1 MSAVNCPCSKVCSLC
16 SPTCDVQVDVQYNM
30 LCAAALRAAAVAV
43 TVGDGGGGGGGG
55 GPSCAGASW
64 ARVPVQTAPTVEVSR
79 VTVGGQTP
87 GQTHT

>member
-43 TVGDGGGGGGGG
+43 TVGDGGGGGGG
-55 GPSCAGASW
+55 PSCAGASW

>member
-1 MSAVNCPCSKVCSLC
+1 MC
-16 SPTCDVQVDVQYNM
+16 DVQYNM

-64 ARVPVQTAPTVEVSR
+64 ALVPVQTAPTVEVSR

>member
-16 SPTCDVQVDVQYNM
+16 NATCDVQVDVQYNM

-43 TVGDGGGGGGGG
+43 TVGDGGGGG

>member
-1 MSAVNCPCSKVCSLC
+1 M
-16 SPTCDVQVDVQYNM
+16 QVDVQYNM

-43 TVGDGGGGGGGG
+43 TIGDGGVGGGGG

-64 ARVPVQTAPTVEVSR
+64 ARRPVQTAPTVEVSR

>member
-1 MSAVNCPCSKVCSLC
+1 MSAVNCPSSKVCSLC
-16 SPTCDVQVDVQYNM
+16 NATCIVQVDVQYNM

-43 TVGDGGGGGGGG
+43 TVGDGGGGGGG

>member
-16 SPTCDVQVDVQYNM
+16 KATCDVQVDVQYNM

-43 TVGDGGGGGGGG
+43 TVGGGGG

>member
-30 LCAAALRAAAVAV
+30 LCAAALCAAAVAV
-43 TVGDGGGGGGGG
+43 TVGDGGGGGG

>member
-1 MSAVNCPCSKVCSLC
+1 MSAVNYPCSKTCSLC

-30 LCAAALRAAAVAV
+30 LCAAALRAAASAV

-64 ARVPVQTAPTVEVSR
+64 ARGPVQTAPTVEVSR

-87 GQTHT
+87 GKTHT

>member
-55 GPSCAGASW
+55 PSCAGASW

>member
-30 LCAAALRAAAVAV
+30 LCAAALCAAAVAV
-43 TVGDGGGGGGGG
+43 TVGDGGGGGGG

>member
-30 LCAAALRAAAVAV
+30 LCAAALCAAAVAV

>member
-16 SPTCDVQVDVQYNM
+16 KATCGVQLDVQYNM
-30 LCAAALRAAAVAV
+30 LCAAALCAAAVAV
-43 TVGDGGGGGGGG
+43 TVGDGGGGGG

>member
-16 SPTCDVQVDVQYNM
+16 NPTCDVQVDVQYNM
-30 LCAAALRAAAVAV
+30 LCAAALCAAAVAV
-43 TVGDGGGGGGGG
+43 TVGDGGGGGGG

>member
-16 SPTCDVQVDVQYNM
+16 NATCDVQVDVQYNM
-30 LCAAALRAAAVAV
+30 LCAAALCAAAVAV
-43 TVGDGGGGGGGG
+43 TVGDGGGGGGG

>member
-1 MSAVNCPCSKVCSLC
+1 M
-16 SPTCDVQVDVQYNM
+16 QVDVQYNM

-43 TVGDGGGGGGGG
+43 TVGDGGGGGG

>member
-1 MSAVNCPCSKVCSLC
+1 MSVVNYPSSKVCSLC
-16 SPTCDVQVDVQYNM
+16 RLTCDVQVDVQYNM

-64 ARVPVQTAPTVEVSR
+64 ARGPVQTAPTVEVSR

>member
-16 SPTCDVQVDVQYNM
+16 NATCNVQVDVQYNM

-43 TVGDGGGGGGGG
+43 TVGDGGGGG

>member
-16 SPTCDVQVDVQYNM
+16 NATCDVQVDVQYNM
-30 LCAAALRAAAVAV
+30 LCAAALCAAAVAV
-43 TVGDGGGGGGGG
+43 TIGGGGG

>member
-1 MSAVNCPCSKVCSLC
+1 M
-16 SPTCDVQVDVQYNM
+16 QVDVQYNM
-30 LCAAALRAAAVAV
+30 LCAAALCAAAVAV

>member
-16 SPTCDVQVDVQYNM
+16 NATCDVQIDVQYNM
-30 LCAAALRAAAVAV
+30 LCAAALCAAAVAV
-43 TVGDGGGGGGGG
+43 TVGDGGGGGG

>member
-43 TVGDGGGGGGGG
+43 TVGDGGGGGG
-55 GPSCAGASW
+55 PSCAGASW

>member
-16 SPTCDVQVDVQYNM
+16 SPTRDVQVDVQYNM
-30 LCAAALRAAAVAV
+30 LCAAALCAAAVAV
-43 TVGDGGGGGGGG
+43 TVGDGGGGGG

>member
-30 LCAAALRAAAVAV
+30 LCAAALCAAAVAV

-64 ARVPVQTAPTVEVSR
+64 ARVPVQTAPTVEVSQ

>member
-16 SPTCDVQVDVQYNM
+16 NATCNVQVDVQYNM
-30 LCAAALRAAAVAV
+30 LCAAALCAAAVAV
-43 TVGDGGGGGGGG
+43 TVGDGGGGGG

>member
-16 SPTCDVQVDVQYNM
+16 SPTCDVQLDVQYNM
-30 LCAAALRAAAVAV
+30 LCAAALCAAAVAV
-43 TVGDGGGGGGGG
+43 TVGDGGGGG

>member
-16 SPTCDVQVDVQYNM
+16 NATCDVQVDVQYNM

-43 TVGDGGGGGGGG
+43 TVGDGGGG

>member
-1 MSAVNCPCSKVCSLC
+1 
-16 SPTCDVQVDVQYNM
+16 M
-30 LCAAALRAAAVAV
+30 LCAAALCAAAVAV
-43 TVGDGGGGGGGG
+43 TVGDGGGGGG

>member
-1 MSAVNCPCSKVCSLC
+1 M
-16 SPTCDVQVDVQYNM
+16 QVDVQYNM

-43 TVGDGGGGGGGG
+43 TVGDGGGGGGG

>member
-30 LCAAALRAAAVAV
+30 LCAAALCAAAVAV
-43 TVGDGGGGGGGG
+43 TVGGGGG